1 MVSKIG
7 REIQL
12 SPVELASRISR
23 RGNVINLASGS
34 PDPSTILHLEL
45 AKIYSQVIQEMGPSC
60 LGYPGAGGQ
69 EQLIRELESL
79 VKSFGIGLRG
89 QRIVVTSGAQH
100 AIELIAKYFLEEGV
114 TAVENPT
121 FVETFYSLKLRS
133 SAVIPVELEADGIS
147 VPELERLLKV
157 VRVDLLYVIPTCHNP
172 AGVTMSEEK
181 RKALVELA
189 EEFDFHIVEDDP
201 YRPIAGQQP
210 NPIKA
215 LDRSGRVIYIGSFS
229 KVLAPGLR
237 VGYIVAD
244 EETAEKISLLEQL
257 DFSTSTLNQYV
268 VARALSSG
276 LVANR
281 MNQLHD
287 HYRRKVNVLITSLN
301 ENRLVDFREP
311 SCGYFVLLDLGRDS
325 MQVLEK
331 AIEGGVVFVPAS
343 PFFIRGGE
351 TKARLSASVPSEA
364 EIEEG
369 VKRLA
374 YAVRNS

>member
-287 HYRRKVNVLITSLN
+287 HYRRKVNALITSLN